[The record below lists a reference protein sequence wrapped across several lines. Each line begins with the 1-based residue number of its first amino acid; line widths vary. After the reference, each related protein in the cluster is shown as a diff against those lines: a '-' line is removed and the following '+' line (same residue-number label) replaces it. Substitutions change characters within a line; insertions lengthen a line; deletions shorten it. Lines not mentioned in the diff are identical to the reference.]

1 MLLHLWGRWG
11 REPASKC
18 HVAACASAAE
28 TSSAHRHPGTSGF
41 SRVQAFD
48 RLAVKDV
55 AFFVYSSFKFFDSR
69 RASDTLH
76 APRSEIEAYFRKHS
90 TSPMTGTRLPFKG
103 LVRNNQ
109 LRNVIDAWRRDES
122 TSGKWRL
129 LALEELKCPI
139 TMSLMHDAVVT
150 CDGHSYERGSI
161 IQWLRR
167 HSTSPKSNLPLGSK
181 ALVTNRALAQMSKVL
196 CSSQHQSGAGGGG
209 RD

>member
-1 MLLHLWGRWG
+1 MLLHSCGRKSFLEWF
-11 REPASKC
+11 RVRRDFPPAC
-18 HVAACASAAE
+18 CRRCCDCVFPFE
-28 TSSAHRHPGTSGF
+28 MF
-41 SRVQAFD
+41 
-48 RLAVKDV
+48 
-55 AFFVYSSFKFFDSR
+55 YSR
-69 RASDTLH
+69 RAIDVVH
-76 APRSEIEAYFRKHS
+76 VPRSEIEAYFRKHS
-90 TSPMTGTRLPFKG
+90 TSPMTGIRLPFKA

-167 HSTSPKSNLPLGSK
+167 HSTSPKSNVSLGSK
-181 ALVTNRALAQMSKVL
+181 ALVTNRALAQMSRVL
-196 CSSQHQSGAGGGG
+196 CSSQHQSGVGAGQEIDSTAI
-209 RD
+209 R